1 MSSKLSGFL
10 RSWMLVISMSLG
22 VGVFLILYMV
32 PGLSGAE
39 RVYSAVARR
48 LQPVLVGV
56 MLFLQFNVTA
66 PADLRLH
73 RWHARLLAVQ
83 ALLFGLAALLTV
95 ALAGRLPASS
105 ATLAGSPAAL
115 AVPALLAECAMLCFI
130 CPTAAASG
138 VITSKIGGSLQQ
150 GMAYLLLSDLL
161 ATLLIPVIIPLVHP
175 AEGMTYIQRLL
186 LIGERVFSILV
197 LPCALAWIIR
207 YLLPGVQ
214 RWLAKFLGWAF
225 YVWGA
230 GLMLAMSLAT
240 RSLLESHTPFWV
252 AALMGLVSLAA
263 CLLQFALGRRV
274 ARSYGRCESLTA
286 GQVLGQKN
294 NGFLIW
300 LGLGYLNPVTSV
312 VGGLYAIWH
321 NLVNS
326 WELQQTAGEKHL

>member
-22 VGVFLILYMV
+22 IGIFLILYMV

-39 RVYSAVARR
+39 RVYSAVARKI
-48 LQPVLVGV
+48 QPVLVGV

-73 RWHARLLAVQ
+73 RWHVRLLLAQ
-83 ALLFGLAALLTV
+83 TLLFGASALLTV
-95 ALAGRLPASS
+95 ALIGR
-105 ATLAGSPAAL
+105 GSGEL

-161 ATLLIPVIIPLVHP
+161 ASLLIPVIIPLVHP
-175 AEGMTYIQRLL
+175 SAGMSYLQRLW

-197 LPCALAWIIR
+197 LPCALAWLIR

-214 RWLAKFLGWAF
+214 RWLARFTGWAF
-225 YVWGA
+225 YVWGIC
-230 GLMLAMSLAT
+230 LMLAMSLAT
-240 RSLLESHTPFWV
+240 RSLLLSHTPFWV
-252 AALMGLVSLAA
+252 AVLIALVALAA
-263 CLLQFALGRRV
+263 CLLQFWIGRRM
-274 ARSYGRCESLTA
+274 ARGYGRRESLTS

-312 VGGLYAIWH
+312 VGGLYAIWQ

-326 WELQQTAGEKHL
+326 WELQHSVEGTARNVQ

>member
-22 VGVFLILYMV
+22 IGIFLILYFV

-39 RVYSAVARR
+39 RVYSDVAHRI
-48 LQPVLVGV
+48 QPVLVGV

-66 PADLRLH
+66 PADLKLH
-73 RWHARLLAVQ
+73 RWHACLLAVQ

-95 ALAGRLPASS
+95 ALAGRLTVSS
-105 ATLAGSPAAL
+105 ANL

-207 YLLPGVQ
+207 YVFPGVQ
-214 RWLAKFLGWAF
+214 KWLAQFTGWAF
-225 YVWGA
+225 YVWGIC
-230 GLMLAMSLAT
+230 LMLAMSLAT
-240 RSLLESHTPFWV
+240 RSLLLSHTSFWTAVLIALV
-252 AALMGLVSLAA
+252 ALVA
-263 CLLQFALGRRV
+263 CLLQFWLGRRV

-300 LGLGYLNPVTSV
+300 LGLGYMNPVTSV
-312 VGGLYAIWH
+312 VGGLYAIWQ

-326 WELQQTAGEKHL
+326 RELQRYGH

>member
-22 VGVFLILYMV
+22 IGIFLILYMV

-39 RVYSAVARR
+39 RVYSAVARKI
-48 LQPVLVGV
+48 QPVLVGV

-73 RWHARLLAVQ
+73 RWHARLLLAQ
-83 ALLFGLAALLTV
+83 TLLFGASALLTV
-95 ALAGRLPASS
+95 ALIGR
-105 ATLAGSPAAL
+105 GSGEL

-161 ATLLIPVIIPLVHP
+161 ASLLIPVIIPLVHP
-175 AEGMTYIQRLL
+175 SAGMSYLQRLW

-197 LPCALAWIIR
+197 LPCALAWLIR

-214 RWLAKFLGWAF
+214 RWLARFTGWAF
-225 YVWGA
+225 YVWGIC
-230 GLMLAMSLAT
+230 LMLAMSLAT
-240 RSLLESHTPFWV
+240 RSLLQSHTPLWV
-252 AALMGLVSLAA
+252 AVMIALVALGA
-263 CLLQFALGRRV
+263 CLLQFWIGRRM
-274 ARSYGRCESLTA
+274 AHGYGRCESLTS

-312 VGGLYAIWH
+312 VGGLYAIWQ

-326 WELQQTAGEKHL
+326 WELQQTGQGKPL

>member
-22 VGVFLILYMV
+22 IGIFLILYMI

-39 RVYSAVARR
+39 RVYSAVAHKI
-48 LQPVLVGV
+48 QPVLVGV

-73 RWHARLLAVQ
+73 RWHARLLLAQ
-83 ALLFGLAALLTV
+83 TLLFGASALLTV
-95 ALAGRLPASS
+95 ALVDR
-105 ATLAGSPAAL
+105 GSGEL

-161 ATLLIPVIIPLVHP
+161 ASLLIPVIIPLVHP
-175 AEGMTYIQRLL
+175 SAGMSYLQRLW

-197 LPCALAWIIR
+197 LPCALAWLIR

-214 RWLAKFLGWAF
+214 RWLARFTGWAF
-225 YVWGA
+225 YVWGIC
-230 GLMLAMSLAT
+230 LMLAMSLAT
-240 RSLLESHTPFWV
+240 RSLLLSHTPFWV
-252 AALMGLVSLAA
+252 AVLIALVALGA
-263 CLLQFALGRRV
+263 CLLQFWIGRRM
-274 ARSYGRCESLTA
+274 AHGYGRCESLTS

-312 VGGLYAIWH
+312 VGGLYAIWQ

-326 WELQQTAGEKHL
+326 WELQQTGQGKPL

>member
-22 VGVFLILYMV
+22 IGIFLILYMV

-39 RVYSAVARR
+39 RVYSAVARKI
-48 LQPVLVGV
+48 QPVLVGV

-73 RWHARLLAVQ
+73 RWHARLLLAQ
-83 ALLFGLAALLTV
+83 TLLFGASALLTV
-95 ALAGRLPASS
+95 ALIGR
-105 ATLAGSPAAL
+105 GSGEL

-161 ATLLIPVIIPLVHP
+161 ASLLIPVIIPLVHP
-175 AEGMTYIQRLL
+175 SAGMSYLQRLW

-197 LPCALAWIIR
+197 LPCALAWLIR

-214 RWLAKFLGWAF
+214 RWLARFTGWAF
-225 YVWGA
+225 YVWGIC
-230 GLMLAMSLAT
+230 LMLAMSLAT
-240 RSLLESHTPFWV
+240 RSLLQSHTPLWV
-252 AALMGLVSLAA
+252 AVMIALVALGA
-263 CLLQFALGRRV
+263 CLLQFWIGRRM
-274 ARSYGRCESLTA
+274 ARGYGRCESLTS

-312 VGGLYAIWH
+312 VGGLYAIWQ

-326 WELQQTAGEKHL
+326 WELQQTGQGKPL

>member
-22 VGVFLILYMV
+22 IGIFLILYMV

-39 RVYSAVARR
+39 RVYSAVARKI
-48 LQPVLVGV
+48 QPVLVGV

-73 RWHARLLAVQ
+73 RWHARLLLAQ
-83 ALLFGLAALLTV
+83 TLLFGASALLTV
-95 ALAGRLPASS
+95 ALIGR
-105 ATLAGSPAAL
+105 GSGEL

-161 ATLLIPVIIPLVHP
+161 ASLLIPVIIPLVHP
-175 AEGMTYIQRLL
+175 SAGMTYLQRLW

-214 RWLAKFLGWAF
+214 RWLARFTGWAF
-225 YVWGA
+225 YVWGIC
-230 GLMLAMSLAT
+230 LMLAMSLAT
-240 RSLLESHTPFWV
+240 RSLLLSHTPFWV
-252 AALMGLVSLAA
+252 AVLIALVALGA
-263 CLLQFALGRRV
+263 CLLQFWIGRRM
-274 ARSYGRCESLTA
+274 AHGYGRCESLTS

-312 VGGLYAIWH
+312 VGGLYAIWQ

-326 WELQQTAGEKHL
+326 WELQQTGQGKPL

>member
-1 MSSKLSGFL
+1 MSSRADRLQAAKSFL
-10 RSWMLVISMSLG
+10 RSWMLVISMTLG
-22 VGVFLILYMV
+22 VGVFLLLYMV

-39 RVYSAVARR
+39 EVYSRVARK

-73 RWHARLLAVQ
+73 RWHAKLLLVQ
-83 ALLFGLAALLTV
+83 TLLFGASALL
-95 ALAGRLPASS
+95 AIMLPRGSS
-105 ATLAGSPAAL
+105 M
-115 AVPALLAECAMLCFI
+115 ALLAECAMLCFI

-175 AEGMTYIQRLL
+175 SAEMTYLQRLW
-186 LIGERVFSILV
+186 LIGERVFSILM
-197 LPCALAWIIR
+197 LPCALAWFIR
-207 YLLPGVQ
+207 YVFPGVQ
-214 RWLAKFLGWAF
+214 RWLARFTGWAF
-225 YVWGA
+225 YVWGVC
-230 GLMLAMSLAT
+230 LMLAMSLAT
-240 RSLLESHTPFWV
+240 RSLLLSHTAFWIAV
-252 AALMGLVSLAA
+252 LIAVVSLVA
-263 CLLQFALGRRV
+263 CLLQFWLGRRV
-274 ARSYGRCESLTA
+274 ARSYGHCESLTS

-300 LGLGYLNPVTSV
+300 LGLGYMNPVTSV
-312 VGGLYAIWH
+312 VGGLYAIWQ

-326 WELQQTAGEKHL
+326 RELQRYGH

>member
-73 RWHARLLAVQ
+73 RWHARLLLAQ
-83 ALLFGLAALLTV
+83 TLLFGASALLTV
-95 ALAGRLPASS
+95 ALIGR
-105 ATLAGSPAAL
+105 GSGEL

-161 ATLLIPVIIPLVHP
+161 ASLLIPVIIPLVHP
-175 AEGMTYIQRLL
+175 SAGMSYLQRLW

-197 LPCALAWIIR
+197 LPCALAWLIR

-214 RWLAKFLGWAF
+214 RWLARFTGWAF
-225 YVWGA
+225 YVWGIC
-230 GLMLAMSLAT
+230 LMLAMSLAT
-240 RSLLESHTPFWV
+240 RSLLLSHTPFWV
-252 AALMGLVSLAA
+252 ALLIALVALGA
-263 CLLQFALGRRV
+263 CLLQFWIGRRM
-274 ARSYGRCESLTA
+274 ARGYGRCESLTS

-312 VGGLYAIWH
+312 VGGLYAIWQ

-326 WELQQTAGEKHL
+326 WELQHSAEKAE